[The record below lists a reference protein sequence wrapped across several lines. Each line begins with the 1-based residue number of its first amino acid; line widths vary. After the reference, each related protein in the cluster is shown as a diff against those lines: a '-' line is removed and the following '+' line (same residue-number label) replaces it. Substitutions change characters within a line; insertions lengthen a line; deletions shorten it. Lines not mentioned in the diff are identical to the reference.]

1 MCVCVCVRMCG
12 RQVKRRES
20 ACAVHVPNM
29 CNNMSLI
36 CAVSL
41 SLMCSE
47 CPECGR
53 QVKRRETTCASSWS
67 DCRHTFSKVSALTR
81 LLCKH
86 TIEIHFQKP
95 RSRTLTFDNAT
106 FDNAVVNWCRSLARK
121 ADKGHRWSRVGHVWC
136 SVPMPWARERFTFGS
151 FLAQKGRRNRRIE

>member
-1 MCVCVCVRMCG
+1 MCSECPECG

-86 TIEIHFQKP
+86 SIEIHFQKP

-106 FDNAVVNWCRSLARK
+106 FDNAVVNWCRTLIK
-121 ADKGHRWSRVGHVWC
+121 ATVGHVWC
-136 SVPMPWARERFTFGS
+136 PVPIPWARERFTFGS
-151 FLAQKGRRNRRIE
+151 FLAQKGRRTRRIE